1 MTTTRA
7 FPPVSNRIRPRLAW
21 AIRLMRALRGRQIP
35 AGSTESTRRQAG
47 PPIRIALLLTVTAVT
62 TVPAADRMQFNRDI
76 RPILAQN
83 CYTCHGPDANTRQA
97 GLRLD
102 QRAAATSKLE
112 SGNTAIAA
120 GDPRH
125 SALIQRILSTDPD
138 SRMPPADSGKRLTA
152 AQRQRLTTWI
162 EQGAEYQPHW
172 AFVPAVRP
180 RIPAVKRGT
189 WPRNP
194 IDSFV
199 AAQLEHAG
207 LAPAPEAER
216 ESLIRRVALDLTG
229 LPPSP
234 EDVQRFVSDR
244 SPVAYTQMVDRYLAS
259 PHFGEHM
266 AVHWLDL
273 ARYADSNGYQY
284 DTERQQWVW
293 RDWVIDAYNRNQP
306 FDKFTIDQIAG
317 DLLPQATAQQ
327 RLATGFNRNH
337 GITIEGG
344 IIDEEYRVEYVM
356 DRLVTTGTVWLG
368 LTIGCARCHEHK
380 YDPITQ
386 REFYEL
392 FAFFNQVPEKGN
404 SGFAPKFQLP
414 SPLRTTTS
422 QDIDRQIASL
432 RKHVAANALLT
443 EDAVE
448 VWAQDLLKSRRGGWQ
463 VLQPPTLRSTRGSEL
478 KLLDDLSVLVGG
490 RNPAKDT
497 YELTCRT
504 SQSKLTAVRLET
516 LTHESLPGGGPGRH
530 VNSNFVLSEFELTA
544 VSIEDPGKS
553 QRVKFRKALADY
565 SQRGYNISA
574 SIDGSTA
581 GNAGWAVDGPTRKQ
595 PASAL
600 FIAAA
605 PFGFSGGTQLEFRL
619 RHESGFGTH
628 GIGRPRLAVT
638 RDPTDSLVLPGL
650 PAEVFLIAAK
660 PADGRSESERRLL
673 IDSFKRVRQA
683 ESKQLRSRI
692 DVLTRSKLGGVPAT
706 MVMQDMAQP
715 RTTYV
720 LERGQYHARGV
731 PVSPG
736 VPAVLGQMP
745 VGVPRN
751 RLGFARWLTDTSH
764 PLTARVTVNR
774 YWQRLFGLGLV
785 KTSEDFGIQGA
796 LPSHPELLDWLAV
809 EFVRSGWNVKAML
822 RLIVT
827 SATYRQSSHVGAEA
841 YAVDPQNRRLAR
853 GPRLRLSAEQIRD
866 SALVAS
872 GLLVRRLG
880 GKSVYPY
887 QPAGLW
893 LELNN
898 RPGYSQTYPASSS
911 DGLYRRSLYTFWKRT
926 VPSPMLKTF
935 DAPER
940 EFCTVRRSRTN
951 TPLQSLL
958 LLNGPQYVE
967 AARRLGR
974 RMMLADSNS
983 VDTGIRL
990 GFRLITSR
998 EPSASELQVLR
1009 EVYRT
1014 NREHFAANPEAAAKL
1029 LSVGTSSRDTRLDAA
1044 THAAWTQVARML
1056 LNLDEAIT
1064 KG

>member
-1 MTTTRA
+1 MTRICDPT
-7 FPPVSNRIRPRLAW
+7 PVSIVLHQS
-21 AIRLMRALRGRQIP
+21 LLQ
-35 AGSTESTRRQAG
+35 TLVT
-47 PPIRIALLLTVTAVT
+47 LLLTLAATP
-62 TVPAADRMQFNRDI
+62 TVRAADRVQFNRDI
-76 RPILAQN
+76 RPILAEN
-83 CYTCHGPDANTRQA
+83 CYKCHGPDANARQA

-102 QRAAATSKLE
+102 QRPSATSKLE

-120 GDPRH
+120 ADPQR
-125 SALIQRILSTDPD
+125 STVIQRILSTDPD
-138 SRMPPADSGKRLTA
+138 TRMPPPDSGKQLTA
-152 AQRQRLTTWI
+152 AQRRQLTTWI
-162 EQGAEYQPHW
+162 EQGAEYQTHW
-172 AFVPAVRP
+172 AFTPAVRP
-180 RIPAVKRGT
+180 TIPAVKRSD

-194 IDSFV
+194 IDNFV
-199 AAQLEHAG
+199 WAQLERAT
-207 LAPAPEAER
+207 LAPAPEASR
-216 ESLIRRVALDLTG
+216 ELLARRVALDLTG

-234 EDVQRFVSDR
+234 QEVARFVRDH
-244 SPVAYTQMVDRYLAS
+244 SPTAYTDMVDRYLAS

-306 FDKFTIDQIAG
+306 FDRFTIEQIAG

-380 YDPITQ
+380 YDPISQ

-404 SGFAPKFQLP
+404 SGFAPKLQLP
-414 SPLRTTTS
+414 SPLRRNAA
-422 QDIDRQIASL
+422 QAIDRQIARL
-432 RKHVAANALLT
+432 RKQLAAETAVPG
-443 EDAVE
+443 DAVE
-448 VWAQDLLKSRRGGWQ
+448 VWVQRLLKSRRGGWHLLKP
-463 VLQPPTLRSTRGSEL
+463 VTLRSTGGSDL
-478 KLLDDLSVLVGG
+478 TLLDDMSVLASG

-497 YELTCRT
+497 YELTCHT
-504 SQSKLTAVRLET
+504 TQSELTAVRLQA
-516 LTHESLPGGGPGRH
+516 LTHNTLPGGGPGRH

-544 VSIEDPGKS
+544 VSIADPL
-553 QRVKFRKALADY
+553 QTQQVKFRKAIADY
-565 SQRGYNISA
+565 SQRGYDISA

-595 PASAL
+595 PASAV
-600 FIAAA
+600 FIATE
-605 PFGFSGGTQLEFRL
+605 PFGFPGGTQLEFRL

-638 RDPTDSLVLPGL
+638 RDAAESLALPGL
-650 PAEVFLIAAK
+650 PAELFLIAAK
-660 PADGRSESERRLL
+660 PAASRSASERQQLQ
-673 IDSFKRVRQA
+673 DSFQLARQA
-683 ESKQLRSRI
+683 EHKQLRSRI
-692 DVLTRSKLGGVPAT
+692 DALTRSKLAGVPAT
-706 MVMQDMAQP
+706 MVMQDMARP
-715 RTTYV
+715 RTTFV
-720 LERGQYHARGV
+720 LQRGQYHARGDQ
-731 PVSPG
+731 VSAG
-736 VPAVLGQMP
+736 VPAVLGSMP
-745 VGVPRN
+745 PESPRN
-751 RLGFARWLTDTSH
+751 RLGFARWLTDGSH

-796 LPSHPELLDWLAV
+796 LPSHPELLDWLAT
-809 EFVRSGWNVKAML
+809 EFVRTDWNVKAIL

-827 SATYRQSSHVGAEA
+827 SSTYRQSSHVGAAA
-841 YAVDPQNRRLAR
+841 YAADPENRWLAR

-866 SALVAS
+866 SALVAG
-872 GLLVRRLG
+872 GLLMQRLG

-898 RPGYSQTYPASSS
+898 RPGLSKTYPTSSG

-974 RMMLADSNS
+974 RMMLADPNS
-983 VDTGIRL
+983 IDTGIAF
-990 GFRLITSR
+990 GFRLITAR
-998 EPSASELQVLR
+998 APSAGELRVLR
-1009 EVYRT
+1009 DVYRT
-1014 NREHFAANPEAAAKL
+1014 NRQHFAEHQDAALKL
-1029 LSVGTSSRDTRLDAA
+1029 LNVGTRPRDTRLDAA